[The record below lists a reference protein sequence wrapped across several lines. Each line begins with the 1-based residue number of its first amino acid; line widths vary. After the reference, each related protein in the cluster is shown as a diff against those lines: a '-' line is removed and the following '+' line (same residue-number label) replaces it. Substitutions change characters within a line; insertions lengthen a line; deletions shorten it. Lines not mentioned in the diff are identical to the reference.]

1 MASILEPSE
10 VVVLPV
16 YQLLHFA
23 LKSPM
28 VTIKKGLVAETAS
41 RFSSKVA
48 EVFKVIFGLIWRP
61 VQRNKVLNFISKFYF
76 KDYTFI
82 KVMNI
87 D

>member
-10 VVVLPV
+10 VVVSPV
-16 YQLLHFA
+16 CQLLDFA
-23 LKSPM
+23 LKSPLA
-28 VTIKKGLVAETAS
+28 TIKKAL
-41 RFSSKVA
+41 

-61 VQRNKVLNFISKFYF
+61 VQRNKVANFISKFYF
-76 KDYTFI
+76 KGYTFI